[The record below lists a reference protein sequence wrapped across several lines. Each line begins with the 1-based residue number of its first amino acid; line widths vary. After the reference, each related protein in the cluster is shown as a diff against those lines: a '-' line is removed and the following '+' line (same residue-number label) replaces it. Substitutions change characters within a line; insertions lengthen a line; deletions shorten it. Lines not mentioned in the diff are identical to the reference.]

1 MSDVNTKPPSLHR
14 EFEYGA
20 DRGALRLL
28 RFGVPSHE
36 SGDGVTVWGS
46 TFVPTSG
53 DAKAHA
59 FDRLFSFLAF
69 RLARLFCAGL
79 GCFSST
85 CCASSVD
92 SGEIVA
98 ILTRRLLKF
107 GGAAPVSGLF
117 MGLCFGFG
125 GRFFLSE
132 LHF

>member
-1 MSDVNTKPPSLHR
+1 
-14 EFEYGA
+14 
-20 DRGALRLL
+20 
-28 RFGVPSHE
+28 VPSN

-53 DAKAHA
+53 DAKSQA
-59 FDRLFSFLAF
+59 FDRLFNFRAF
-69 RLARLFCAGL
+69 RLALRFCAGD

-85 CCASSVD
+85 CCASKVD

-98 ILTRRLLKF
+98 IRTRLLRKF
-107 GGAAPVSGLF
+107 GGAAPVSGRFRGLLF
-117 MGLCFGFG
+117 RGAALGFG

>member
-1 MSDVNTKPPSLHR
+1 
-14 EFEYGA
+14 
-20 DRGALRLL
+20 
-28 RFGVPSHE
+28 VPSHE

-53 DAKAHA
+53 DAKAQA
-59 FDRLFSFLAF
+59 FDLLLSFLAF

-79 GCFSST
+79 GCFISK

-98 ILTRRLLKF
+98 ILTRLLLKF
-107 GGAAPVSGLF
+107 GGAAPVSGRFRGLF
-117 MGLCFGFG
+117 FGFG